1 VFGLLSQ
8 ANKYLSDM
16 APWKLRTEDPQR
28 MASVLHVALQ
38 VVDDAKTLLTPFLPS
53 SSSKVHALL
62 GGIGEWAAMPDLV
75 EVDEQ
80 TAVGSPSY
88 SVLTG
93 DYDTGVRW
101 QSTPLEVG
109 RPIAPP
115 TPIFTKL
122 DPSIVDEEL
131 ARLAPE

>member
-1 VFGLLSQ
+1 
-8 ANKYLSDM
+8 
-16 APWKLRTEDPQR
+16 
-28 MASVLHVALQ
+28 
-38 VVDDAKTLLTPFLPS
+38 
-53 SSSKVHALL
+53 
-62 GGIGEWAAMPDLV
+62 
-75 EVDEQ
+75 VDEE

-109 RPIAPP
+109 RPISPP
-115 TPIFTKL
+115 TPLFTKL